1 MDIAARVRPKG
12 QVTIPREIREAL
24 AIEVGDEVVFRV
36 ERDHSAPARVVL
48 QAVED
53 DSFWNPPSP
62 DELIRAS
69 GVGPYVFKRR
79 ADEDDHWDVEEF
91 LDSIFGDRRAP

>member
-1 MDIAARVRPKG
+1 MDIAARVRLRG

-36 ERDHSAPARVVL
+36 ERDRSAPARVVL

-53 DSFWNPPSP
+53 DTFWRPPSP

-69 GVGPYVFKRR
+69 GVGPYAFERR
-79 ADEDDHWDVEEF
+79 PQEDDHWDVEEF
-91 LDSIFGDRRAP
+91 LGSIFGDRRTP